1 MQDCTEKIYGI
12 LYSESFTVKDV
23 ENSGKEDKN
32 LTLKRRRNR
41 K

>member
-12 LYSESFTVKDV
+12 LYSECIKVKDV